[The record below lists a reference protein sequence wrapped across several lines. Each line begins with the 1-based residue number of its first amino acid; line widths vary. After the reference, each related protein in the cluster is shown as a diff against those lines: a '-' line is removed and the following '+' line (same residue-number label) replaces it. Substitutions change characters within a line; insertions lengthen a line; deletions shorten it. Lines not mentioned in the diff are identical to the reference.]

1 MNSKIPNDGF
11 SPVPGEPSASS
22 SQGPPTALL
31 PQETTPEPDFNA
43 SVCLRGP
50 CKYLWQ
56 VQTNF
61 DHGNTK
67 GTFEEG
73 KEPKRISRSCLRRSP
88 EMDLDGMCVY
98 TCNQHSNTSLRED
111 PAPFH
116 FEPEEEG
123 TKESP
128 DLVNL
133 PTVRLHT
140 TTTED
145 DSE

>member
-61 DHGNTK
+61 DHGNTS
-67 GTFEEG
+67 FE
-73 KEPKRISRSCLRRSP
+73 L
-88 EMDLDGMCVY
+88 L
-98 TCNQHSNTSLRED
+98 T
-111 PAPFH
+111 
-116 FEPEEEG
+116 
-123 TKESP
+123 
-128 DLVNL
+128 LVTNKVW
-133 PTVRLHT
+133 PVIRTWN
-140 TTTED
+140 
-145 DSE
+145 